1 MIYLWQCKTQ
11 SISSV
16 VVSDFGVTSISMT
29 LVTVWFIWLAQFKSI
44 SAVFCLWYPQC
55 ATAPCLDDWLR
66 PLMAITWDARQPSE
80 HKLLSTAVQ
89 CRHLLARCAWS
100 FSLRPRCN
108 NLHVCR
114 VTLARHIRQSM
125 RSSVHML
132 SVCLLPCF
140 VCLSPLSDQ
149 TKAGLTIARE
159 WCGSIMAR
167 LAVPGHCLPGWLAG
181 WLLPCQRIHRR
192 PKP

>member
-1 MIYLWQCKTQ
+1 
-11 SISSV
+11 
-16 VVSDFGVTSISMT
+16 
-29 LVTVWFIWLAQFKSI
+29 
-44 SAVFCLWYPQC
+44 
-55 ATAPCLDDWLR
+55 
-66 PLMAITWDARQPSE
+66 MAITWDARQPSE

-132 SVCLLPCF
+132 RALSVCLLPCF
-140 VCLSPLSDQ
+140 VCLSPQPSVGPDESWADNCQRVVRFNYGQISGARALSAWL
-149 TKAGLTIARE
+149 TGGLTASLPAYSSSSEAIK
-159 WCGSIMAR
+159 G
-167 LAVPGHCLPGWLAG
+167 AVAVTKQPSM
-181 WLLPCQRIHRR
+181 
-192 PKP
+192 